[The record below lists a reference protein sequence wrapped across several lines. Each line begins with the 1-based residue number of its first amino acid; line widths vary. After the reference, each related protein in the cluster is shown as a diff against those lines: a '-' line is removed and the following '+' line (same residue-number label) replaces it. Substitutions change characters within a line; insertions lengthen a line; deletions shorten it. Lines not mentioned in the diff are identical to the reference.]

1 MDAAKTLPL
10 VEKWS
15 EEFSTIARQGGPGWL
30 QELRSNAAGQFGSAG
45 LPTRRNEEWKYTPV
59 RLLEGL
65 RPTTAPDDGRTV
77 AETHF
82 PQPPLCED
90 AAVVSIV
97 NGVLSFPLPGMT
109 AGVTLLPLGEA
120 IEKFGKKLQP
130 LFSGVELEGAGRM
143 FSALNTAFLDQGL
156 VVHVDKNT
164 QAGNLLVRWA
174 LSGEE
179 TVRLGNFRLVI
190 LLEQGAKLDFIE
202 QFESASAARGALNV
216 LTQIDLSNEAEL
228 SHVRMQD
235 EGDDVVLLTSTSI
248 QQAAAS
254 VYQYSGFDLGGGL
267 VRHELHTELAG
278 AGAFAG
284 FDGAFVLDGKRH
296 VDNHIS
302 VDHAAPG
309 CSSNQFFR
317 GVLGGSSRGVFN
329 GRALIRPG
337 SDESVVYQSNA
348 NLLLSRLAEIDTKP
362 ELEIYADEVEAS
374 HGATVG
380 QLDESA
386 IFYMRT
392 RGLSDP
398 EARRMLTA
406 AFCHAVSDRLRD
418 AGLSEI
424 ISRRLDAA
432 MPGDQPIAA
441 EISDA

>member
-1 MDAAKTLPL
+1 MDAAETLPL

-15 EEFSTIARQGGPGWL
+15 EEYSTIARQDGPGWL
-30 QELRSNAAGQFGSAG
+30 QELRENAARQFGSAG
-45 LPTRRNEEWKYTPV
+45 LPTRKNEDWKYTPV

-65 RPTTAPDDGRTV
+65 RPTTAPGDGSPV
-77 AETHF
+77 AETNL
-82 PQPPLCED
+82 PEPVLGAD

-97 NGVLSFPLPGMT
+97 NGVLSSQLPEMM
-109 AGVTLLPLGEA
+109 AGVTLLPLRDA
-120 IEKFGKKLQP
+120 FEKFGKRLQP
-130 LFSGVELEGAGRM
+130 LLAGVELEGAGRM

-156 VVHVDKNT
+156 VVHVDENT
-164 QAGNLLVRWA
+164 QAGKLMVRWA
-174 LSGEE
+174 FSGEE
-179 TVRLGNFRLVI
+179 AIRLGNFRLLI
-190 LLEQGAKLDFIE
+190 LLEQGSKLDLIE
-202 QFESASAARGALNV
+202 QFESAGAASGALNV
-216 LTQIDLSNEAEL
+216 LTQIDLASEAEL
-228 SHVRMQD
+228 SHVRIQD
-235 EGDDVVLLTSTSI
+235 EGDDVVLLTSTSV

-254 VYQYSGFDLGGGL
+254 IYQYSGFDLGGGL
-267 VRHELHTELAG
+267 VRHELHSELAG

-284 FDGAFVLDGKRH
+284 FDGAFVLDRKRH

-309 CSSNQFFR
+309 CSSKQFFR

-337 SDESVVYQSNA
+337 SDESVVHQSNA
-348 NLLLSRLAEIDTKP
+348 NLLLSRLAEMDTKP
-362 ELEIYADEVEAS
+362 ELEIYADEVVAS

-392 RGLSDP
+392 RGLSDL

-406 AFCHAVSDRLRD
+406 AFCHAVSDRLGD

-441 EISDA
+441 ETGDA